1 MLKKTIKYIDY
12 DGLERTETHYF
23 GLNKSELTDMQVSV
37 DGGME
42 KLLKKI
48 VDSKDGKGIMD
59 GFKMVIRK
67 SYGIK
72 SDDGRRFIKSEQLS
86 NEFFQ
91 TAAYEALFEEL
102 ITDAKAGSAFING
115 ILPAGMA
122 DSVKAAAN

>member
-1 MLKKTIKYIDY
+1 MLKKTIKYTDY
-12 DGLERTETHYF
+12 DGVDRTETFYF
-23 GLNKSELTDMQVSV
+23 GLNKSELADMQVSV

-42 KLLKKI
+42 KMLKKI
-48 VDSKDGKGIMD
+48 VDAQDGKGIMD

-72 SDDGRRFIKSEQLS
+72 SDDGKRFEKSEKIS
-86 NEFFQ
+86 DEFFQ

-102 ITDAKAGSAFING
+102 ITNAKAASDFING

-122 DSVKAAAN
+122 DSIKAAAN

>member
-1 MLKKTIKYIDY
+1 MLKKTIKYTDY
-12 DGLERTETHYF
+12 DGVDRIETHYF

-42 KLLKKI
+42 NMLKKI
-48 VDSKDGKGIMD
+48 VDAKDGRGIME
-59 GFKMVIRK
+59 GFKMVIAK

-72 SDDGRRFIKSEQLS
+72 SDDGKRFEKSEKIS
-86 NEFFQ
+86 RDFFQ

-102 ITDAKAGSAFING
+102 ITDAKAASAFING

-122 DSVKAAAN
+122 DSVNAAAN